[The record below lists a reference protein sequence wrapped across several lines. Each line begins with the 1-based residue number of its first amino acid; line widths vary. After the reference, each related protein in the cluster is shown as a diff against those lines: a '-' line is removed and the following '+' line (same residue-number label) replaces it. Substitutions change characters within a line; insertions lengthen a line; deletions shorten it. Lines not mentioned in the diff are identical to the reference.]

1 MFFALKTECAL
12 LDVRI
17 GGYKQQPIE
26 EMENFS
32 FRMPFRHV
40 LRILHAC
47 QSYFINGTQKMLLAV
62 STNNYFVRFCSF
74 SVGEKLLC
82 LTLNNYGSIFVKID
96 RNVLMLNEFSASA
109 FDSEIRNEFNVLKI
123 LSKHTQME
131 EKNDINKGK

>member
-1 MFFALKTECAL
+1 
-12 LDVRI
+12 
-17 GGYKQQPIE
+17 
-26 EMENFS
+26 
-32 FRMPFRHV
+32 
-40 LRILHAC
+40 
-47 QSYFINGTQKMLLAV
+47 MLLAV
-62 STNNYFVRFCSF
+62 STNNYFVRFRSF
-74 SVGEKLLC
+74 AVGEKLLC